1 MLNVTNRNYT
11 SNVLYIFLCYMH
23 FSIFELFHKCR
34 KIRSLIMNMI
44 MYIVGK
50 RYMKFSCQRVN
61 RETAPRKRDFAS
73 IVHRFTGHW
82 RTQHTEQAQ
91 HSRSRVDDQVCRGSR
106 SFSDWEVYEVPFP
119 GQRES
124 PASWPLLLLPCL
136 STTPSLAHFP
146 PCLFFAL
153 SDSLYFNCS
162 GSQGPHS

>member
-1 MLNVTNRNYT
+1 MLRIGTIPPMFYIYFSVIC
-11 SNVLYIFLCYMH
+11 IFLSSNC
-23 FSIFELFHKCR
+23 STNAEKSAVWLWILR
-34 KIRSLIMNMI
+34 
-44 MYIVGK
+44 YIVGK
-50 RYMKFSCQRVN
+50 RYMKFACQRVN

-82 RTQHTEQAQ
+82 RTQHTEHAQ